1 MARLRRRNVN
11 LKKKR
16 GANTSK
22 KNKTGAGSN
31 TILFVLFLAFV
42 LGVGLYLINRT
53 QVTTD
58 NKGAG
63 TDAYTCACSDNIDTP
78 DGKSLFDQCLAS
90 CQEGADNA
98 IRNKVFRE
106 FDSTTILGE
115 DTNEPSD

>member
-11 LKKKR
+11 LKKKG

-22 KNKTGAGSN
+22 KNKTGSSN

-42 LGVGLYLINRT
+42 LVVGLYLINRT
-53 QVTTD
+53 NVTTD
-58 NKGAG
+58 KKGAG
-63 TDAYTCACSDNIDTP
+63 TDAYSCACSDNIDTP

-115 DTNEPSD
+115 DTNQESD